1 MSAGMEPSA
10 VTTER
15 ILRSLPVSNPA
26 TAVSVCTSIPM
37 SSIAWCTAAPM
48 SGSSVVIGCAA

>member
-1 MSAGMEPSA
+1 MEPRA

-15 ILRSLPVSNPA
+15 ILRSLPVSNPM
-26 TAVSVCTSIPM
+26 TAVSVCTSMPIPSM
-37 SSIAWCTAAPM
+37 ARCTASPM